1 MSKVKRLRREI
12 KSKLEIVKKIQDDP
26 KKSTDELYDL
36 YLGNADLDKKLS
48 SSIDGLKSKLKKK
61 ENSNKEDIF
70 GSVIGIA
77 SDFLSAKSNKVPVKE
92 DDKLLSS
99 NKIKKYA
106 LESANITVKDSK
118 NIVKESIKQFL
129 FVNTESS
136 ICGVDTLIPTDSMVI
151 SPKEFDFLNVLQTDP
166 SSKIGIIMYEQE
178 SPTYGDI
185 KMNREFYGAFSS
197 NYSFTSKS
205 GNNLFDLTWNTTNQ
219 EYNVSGLQQG
229 IVGAVK
235 VSDFIDDYYDS
246 IETPK
251 IEDIIKTSML
261 MTLQGDGEN
270 PEGVDKALNYLNRL
284 CSKLFKICGSPDESS
299 QLQTTSQQF
308 SENDQDILSYFDFND
323 VEGIDIDDE
332 DSRYRKVLRFVDCGN
347 FEVPSPQ
354 NSFEDFVYLSSGDL
368 QSLVDSTLENV
379 ALNASLSVDDNK
391 LFQNI
396 NLELVNLFIL
406 NVPKALVSS
415 VISPKFIFPLVV
427 AWKQIKG
434 AVGDVYELMKKLG
447 ELIYIIIKK
456 VFWKFLKEFWQFIKK
471 DLLNFILSIGQRILK
486 NKYKHYVRII
496 TAIISLL
503 RTLLSQGFDNCLA
516 IFQAILAAVKGALNL
531 PGGKINVP
539 GFLLGF
545 SDLLPGYSADRAYM
559 NAAERMAAAG
569 LNVGTIYGEANE
581 YLIMTKAIIEG
592 MSEEMDNNS
601 FVKASNKMVTIPTPV
616 GPIVIPP
623 VSYTHLTLPTIL
635 RV

>member
-623 VSYTHLTLPTIL
+623 GIINSAGKMF
-635 RV
+635 

>member
-48 SSIDGLKSKLKKK
+48 NTIDGLKSKLKKK
-61 ENSNKEDIF
+61 EKNNDEDIF

-77 SDFLSAKSNKVPVKE
+77 SDFLSSKTNKISVE
-92 DDKLLSS
+92 NDKLLSS

-106 LESANITVKDSK
+106 LESANITVKDSR

-129 FVNTESS
+129 FVNSESS
-136 ICGVDTLIPTDSMVI
+136 ICGVDTPIPTDTMVI

-166 SSKIGIIMYEQE
+166 SSKVGIIMYEQE

-219 EYNVSGLQQG
+219 EYDVSGLQQG

-246 IETPK
+246 VETPK
-251 IEDIIKTSML
+251 IEHIIKTSML

-284 CSKLFKICGSPDESS
+284 CSKLFKICGSSDESS
-299 QLQTTSQQF
+299 QLQTTSQLF

-415 VISPKFIFPLVV
+415 VISPKMIFPLVV

-456 VFWKFLKEFWQFIKK
+456 VFWRFLKEFWQFIKK

-503 RTLLSQGFDNCLA
+503 RTLLNQGFDNCLA

-569 LNVGTIYGEANE
+569 LNTGTIYGEANE

-592 MSEEMDNNS
+592 MSEEIDNNS
-601 FVKASNKMVTIPTPV
+601 FIKASNKLVTIPTPV

-623 VSYTHLTLPTIL
+623 GIINSSGKMF
-635 RV
+635 

>member
-1 MSKVKRLRREI
+1 MSKVKKLRREI

-26 KKSTDELYDL
+26 KKSTDDLYDL
-36 YLGNADLDKKLS
+36 YLGNQDLDKKLA
-48 SSIDGLKSKLKKK
+48 SSIDGLKSKLKRKK
-61 ENSNKEDIF
+61 NDNKDDIF
-70 GSVIGIA
+70 GSIIDIA
-77 SDFLSAKSNKVPVKE
+77 SDFLSSKTNKIPVKE
-92 DDKLLSS
+92 NDKLLSS

-106 LESANITVKDSK
+106 LESANVTVKDSK
-118 NIVKESIKQFL
+118 NIVKESVKEVL
-129 FVNTESS
+129 FVDSESS
-136 ICGVDTLIPTDSMVI
+136 ICGVDTNMPQDTMTL
-151 SPKEFDFLNVLQTDP
+151 SPKEFDFLNVLQNDP
-166 SSKIGIIMYEQE
+166 TSKVGILMYEEE

-185 KMNREFYGAFSS
+185 KMDRDLYGAFSS
-197 NYSFTSKS
+197 NYTFTSKS
-205 GNNLFDLTWNTTNQ
+205 GNNLFDLSWDTTNQ
-219 EYNVSGLQQG
+219 QYNVTGLKQG
-229 IVGAVK
+229 VDIK
-235 VSDFIDDYYDS
+235 VSQFLDDYYDS
-246 IETPK
+246 IEDPK
-251 IEDIIKTSML
+251 IEHVIKNAML
-261 MTLQGDGEN
+261 MTLKGDGEN
-270 PEGVDKALNYLNRL
+270 PQVVDMSLNKLNML
-284 CSKLFKICGSPDESS
+284 CSKLFKICGSSTEGSG
-299 QLQTTSQQF
+299 LIQTTSQQF
-308 SENDQDILSYFDFND
+308 SENDQDISSYFDFND

-332 DSRYRKVLRFVDCGN
+332 DARYRKVLRFIDCGN

-368 QSLVDSTLENV
+368 DSLVDSTLENV
-379 ALNASLSVDDNK
+379 ALNTSLSVGDNN

-415 VISPKFIFPLVV
+415 VLSPKIFFPLAV

-434 AVGDVYELMKKLG
+434 AAGDVVELIKKLSK
-447 ELIYIIIKK
+447 LVYTIIKK
-456 VFWKFLKEFWQFIKK
+456 LFWKFLNGFWQRIKN
-471 DLLNFILSIGQRILK
+471 DLLNFISQIGQRILK

-496 TAIISLL
+496 TSIISLL
-503 RTLLSQGFDNCLA
+503 RSLLAQGFDNCLA

-545 SDLLPGYSADRAYM
+545 ADLLPGYSADRAYM

-601 FVKASNKMVTIPTPV
+601 FIKASNKMVTIPSPV
-616 GPIVIPP
+616 GPIIIPP
-623 VSYTHLTLPTIL
+623 GIINSSGKLF
-635 RV
+635 

>member
-136 ICGVDTLIPTDSMVI
+136 ICGVDTIIPTDSMVI
-151 SPKEFDFLNVLQTDP
+151 SPKEFDCFNVLQTDP
-166 SSKIGIIMYEQE
+166 SAKIGIIMYEQE

-623 VSYTHLTLPTIL
+623 GIINSAGKMF
-635 RV
+635 

>member
-99 NKIKKYA
+99 NKIKKYT

-136 ICGVDTLIPTDSMVI
+136 ICGVDTIIPTDSMVI

-623 VSYTHLTLPTIL
+623 GIINSAGKMF
-635 RV
+635 

>member
-136 ICGVDTLIPTDSMVI
+136 ICGVDTIIPTDSMVI
-151 SPKEFDFLNVLQTDP
+151 SPKEFDCFNVLQTDP
-166 SSKIGIIMYEQE
+166 SAKIGIIMYEQE

-185 KMNREFYGAFSS
+185 KMNREFYGAFSF

-623 VSYTHLTLPTIL
+623 GIINSAGKMF
-635 RV
+635 

>member
-136 ICGVDTLIPTDSMVI
+136 ICGVDTIIPTDSMVI

-486 NKYKHYVRII
+486 NKYKLYVRII

-623 VSYTHLTLPTIL
+623 GIINSAGKMF
-635 RV
+635 

>member
-136 ICGVDTLIPTDSMVI
+136 ICGVDTIIPTDSMVI

-623 VSYTHLTLPTIL
+623 GIINSAGKMF
-635 RV
+635 

>member
-251 IEDIIKTSML
+251 IEDIIK
-261 MTLQGDGEN
+261 E
-270 PEGVDKALNYLNRL
+270 
-284 CSKLFKICGSPDESS
+284 FKI
-299 QLQTTSQQF
+299 
-308 SENDQDILSYFDFND
+308 IK
-323 VEGIDIDDE
+323 I
-332 DSRYRKVLRFVDCGN
+332 
-347 FEVPSPQ
+347 VP
-354 NSFEDFVYLSSGDL
+354 F
-368 QSLVDSTLENV
+368 
-379 ALNASLSVDDNK
+379 
-391 LFQNI
+391 
-396 NLELVNLFIL
+396 
-406 NVPKALVSS
+406 
-415 VISPKFIFPLVV
+415 
-427 AWKQIKG
+427 
-434 AVGDVYELMKKLG
+434 
-447 ELIYIIIKK
+447 
-456 VFWKFLKEFWQFIKK
+456 
-471 DLLNFILSIGQRILK
+471 
-486 NKYKHYVRII
+486 
-496 TAIISLL
+496 
-503 RTLLSQGFDNCLA
+503 
-516 IFQAILAAVKGALNL
+516 
-531 PGGKINVP
+531 
-539 GFLLGF
+539 
-545 SDLLPGYSADRAYM
+545 
-559 NAAERMAAAG
+559 
-569 LNVGTIYGEANE
+569 
-581 YLIMTKAIIEG
+581 
-592 MSEEMDNNS
+592 
-601 FVKASNKMVTIPTPV
+601 
-616 GPIVIPP
+616 
-623 VSYTHLTLPTIL
+623 
-635 RV
+635 